1 MVVKSCVGSL
11 VLICGLAG
19 GPVWSAPPDATSLF
33 PAGAQ
38 RGTTATVTIQ
48 GKLGDGTNHMWSS
61 RPGVSVTFP
70 EKPGPISLNVSADAE
85 PGVCWLRF
93 YNDEGASGLRPFVI
107 GATAELIEV
116 EPNDEITKAQALPSL
131 PVMVNG
137 QHGKGGDSDS
147 YTVALR
153 RGEVL
158 VASMLAN
165 RTLGS
170 PQDAVLQ
177 ILGPDGFVLEQNED
191 DQGFD
196 PQLTFTAPADGVYT
210 LRTWAFPAAPDSS
223 IRLFGSPAC
232 VYRLLVSTGPFVDH
246 VLPMAVQAGLTR
258 SVQLQGWNLAVRRG
272 SDPDR
277 RGSPDPASVQAGS
290 PDPVST
296 IEITPP
302 LSVLDRRFEWTL
314 PGWNHRL
321 PVTLLV
327 QPQPAVV
334 ELEPNDLA
342 KPQVLTL
349 PVSVTG
355 QIAQSRDVDT
365 YQFTATKGQQLRFE
379 VLARDLGSPLDPLLR
394 LYDSTG
400 KVLKEADDDGKQS
413 ADPDFE
419 FTIPADGDYRI
430 AVTDRFLHHGDR
442 FFYLLSIT
450 RPQPD
455 FTLSVAGDAHVVSA
469 DKELEIPVTIART
482 SGFAEEIRV
491 RVQGLPAG
499 ITSEPVTSESKGDSS
514 KAVKL
519 KLKSDGQVVF
529 SGTIQIVGQPT
540 GSVLREKLATFSQ
553 KTFQSETSDVWLTV
567 VPKK

>member
-1 MVVKSCVGSL
+1 MVVKSCAGSL

-19 GPVWSAPPDATSLF
+19 GPVWSAPPDVTSLF

-48 GKLGDGTNHMWSS
+48 GKLGDGANRMWSS

-70 EKPGPISLNVSADAE
+70 EKPGPISISVSADTE

-93 YNDEGASGLRPFVI
+93 YNEEGASGLRPFVI
-107 GATAELIEV
+107 GTTAELIEV
-116 EPNDEITKAQALPSL
+116 EPNDEITKAQPLPTL
-131 PVMVNG
+131 PVVVNG
-137 QHGKGGDSDS
+137 QHVKGGDSDS
-147 YTVALR
+147 YTVTLR

-196 PQLTFTAPADGVYT
+196 PQLTFAAPADGVYT

-232 VYRLLVSTGPFVDH
+232 VYRLLVTTGPFVDH

-258 SVQLQGWNLAVRRG
+258 SVQLRGWNLSV
-272 SDPDR
+272 R
-277 RGSPDPASVQAGS
+277 RGSPDPAT
-290 PDPVST
+290 T

-342 KPQVLTL
+342 KPQALTL

-365 YQFTATKGQQLRFE
+365 YQFTATKGQQLQFE

-400 KVLKEADDDGKQS
+400 KVLKEADDGGKQS

-419 FTIPADGDYRI
+419 FTIPADGVYRV

-450 RPQPD
+450 QPQPD
-455 FTLSVAGDAHVVSA
+455 FTLSLAGDAHVVSA
-469 DKELEIPVTIART
+469 DKELEIPVTIARMT
-482 SGFAEEIRV
+482 GFAEEIRV

-499 ITSEPVTSESKGDSS
+499 ITAEPVTSESKGDSS

-519 KLKSDGQVVF
+519 KLKSDGQVAF
-529 SGTIQIVGQPT
+529 AGTIQIVGQPT

-553 KTFQSETSDVWLTV
+553 KTFQSENSDVWLMV
-567 VPKK
+567 MPKK